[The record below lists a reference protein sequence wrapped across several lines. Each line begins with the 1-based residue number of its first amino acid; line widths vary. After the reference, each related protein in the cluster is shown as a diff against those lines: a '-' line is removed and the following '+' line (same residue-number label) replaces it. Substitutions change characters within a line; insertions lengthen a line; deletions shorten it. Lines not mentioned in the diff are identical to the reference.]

1 MEQQD
6 LSEISPSTPTIS
18 HQSKE
23 GETKKRA
30 HFTAGVVSHPGISSG
45 DNICLE
51 GNVTV
56 GDVQEMIS
64 SHESPRKKRNH
75 CNSSDG
81 ATHFSPEDNY
91 LCKESGSGVDESQS
105 AVNDASTQADES
117 SFTLKEESLPTC
129 QTEIIDTID
138 MELKKPMIFTEN
150 DQEPITESCSSAG
163 VLQNISDR
171 TTLMSST
178 DEVSGSAECMTGIDR
193 QHDFPKYAHP
203 VQILKESLCDDNVS
217 KVTNATDDV
226 PAPVKAET
234 IQSTACCQE
243 EKSSGCPSSIN
254 QSYLCSEQ
262 RNVEAAR
269 HCRKKLLILDVNGLL
284 ADIVA
289 YPERQYMPDAWISMK
304 AVFKRPFCTDFLEFC
319 FENFE
324 VGVWSSR
331 NRKNVDSAVDFLM
344 GDKKKKLIFCWDQS
358 HCTDTGYRTVE
369 DRNKPLFLKEI
380 KKLWD
385 KEDPSLPWEK
395 GDYNESNTI
404 LMDDSPHKALRNPP
418 YTGVFPYPYLYKDN
432 RDNLL
437 ARKGKLRL
445 YLERLVK
452 ADNVQKFVSE
462 NRFGQRPITKSDVS
476 WPYYSK
482 IFYAAGSTKP
492 ENNKVINDREGE
504 QINDD
509 KQKPHSEASISTSEV
524 ATCVAIAEK
533 PSN

>member
-1 MEQQD
+1 
-6 LSEISPSTPTIS
+6 
-18 HQSKE
+18 
-23 GETKKRA
+23 
-30 HFTAGVVSHPGISSG
+30 
-45 DNICLE
+45 
-51 GNVTV
+51 
-56 GDVQEMIS
+56 
-64 SHESPRKKRNH
+64 
-75 CNSSDG
+75 
-81 ATHFSPEDNY
+81 
-91 LCKESGSGVDESQS
+91 
-105 AVNDASTQADES
+105 
-117 SFTLKEESLPTC
+117 
-129 QTEIIDTID
+129 
-138 MELKKPMIFTEN
+138 
-150 DQEPITESCSSAG
+150 
-163 VLQNISDR
+163 
-171 TTLMSST
+171 
-178 DEVSGSAECMTGIDR
+178 
-193 QHDFPKYAHP
+193 
-203 VQILKESLCDDNVS
+203 
-217 KVTNATDDV
+217 
-226 PAPVKAET
+226 
-234 IQSTACCQE
+234 
-243 EKSSGCPSSIN
+243 
-254 QSYLCSEQ
+254 
-262 RNVEAAR
+262 
-269 HCRKKLLILDVNGLL
+269 
-284 ADIVA
+284 
-289 YPERQYMPDAWISMK
+289 
-304 AVFKRPFCTDFLEFC
+304 
-319 FENFE
+319 
-324 VGVWSSR
+324 
-331 NRKNVDSAVDFLM
+331 
-344 GDKKKKLIFCWDQS
+344 LIFSVYKIALCVIFVQDQS

-524 ATCVAIAEK
+524 EEIYNFTQDDLLTEDTLILDTHAEVFVWVGHTVDPKEKQKAFEMGEKYIALAASLEGLPQQVSLYKITEGNEPCFFTTYFSWDSAKAIVQGNSFQKKVMLLFGISHAAEVSK
-533 PSN
+533 QIRCLYLNGIMITKLI